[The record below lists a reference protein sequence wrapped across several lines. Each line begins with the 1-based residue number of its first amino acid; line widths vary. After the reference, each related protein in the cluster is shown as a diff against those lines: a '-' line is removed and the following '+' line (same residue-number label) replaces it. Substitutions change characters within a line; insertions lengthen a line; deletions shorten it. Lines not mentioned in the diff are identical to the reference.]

1 MARRG
6 AALTLG
12 LVTARSQVWHTGS
25 PQRIILGI
33 YFLAAGAFQ
42 GVVEV
47 MEVKLLIKWAPL
59 MQTYI
64 GRGLFDI
71 FWGILVAAVGGVAW
85 VIFGII
91 MIVFGFLL
99 IFIPP
104 CVIKDYHLGPYYLN
118 GTARHS
124 IDILNAEGASIDQV
138 KDAWA
143 KEKKRAD
150 SAEARFTKAEKD
162 LAEARAELTL
172 AETRGAEKA

>member
-1 MARRG
+1 
-6 AALTLG
+6 
-12 LVTARSQVWHTGS
+12 
-25 PQRIILGI
+25 
-33 YFLAAGAFQ
+33 
-42 GVVEV
+42 
-47 MEVKLLIKWAPL
+47 
-59 MQTYI
+59 
-64 GRGLFDI
+64 
-71 FWGILVAAVGGVAW
+71 
-85 VIFGII
+85 

-104 CVIKDYHLGPYYLN
+104 CVIKDYHLGSGLRGNQAVSNAIEQTHLTTENSHRPYYLN

-150 SAEARFTKAEKD
+150 GAEARFTKAEKD

>member
-1 MARRG
+1 
-6 AALTLG
+6 
-12 LVTARSQVWHTGS
+12 
-25 PQRIILGI
+25 
-33 YFLAAGAFQ
+33 
-42 GVVEV
+42 

-104 CVIKDYHLGPYYLN
+104 CPTTS
-118 GTARHS
+118 TAP
-124 IDILNAEGASIDQV
+124 
-138 KDAWA
+138 
-143 KEKKRAD
+143 RA
-150 SAEARFTKAEKD
+150 
-162 LAEARAELTL
+162 
-172 AETRGAEKA
+172 TR

>member
-1 MARRG
+1 MSPRPTCRRQCCIIDG
-6 AALTLG
+6 AALGIILRIVRPSV
-12 LVTARSQVWHTGS
+12 LVESEELAGATKPRRAAARAAAVETPSWRSGVLTRPARS
-25 PQRIILGI
+25 
-33 YFLAAGAFQ
+33 
-42 GVVEV
+42 
-47 MEVKLLIKWAPL
+47 
-59 MQTYI
+59 
-64 GRGLFDI
+64 
-71 FWGILVAAVGGVAW
+71 
-85 VIFGII
+85 II

-124 IDILNAEGASIDQV
+124 NDILNKEGATIDQV

-150 SAEARFTKAEKD
+150 AAEARFTTAEKN